1 MIEEEVQTHAPSHT
15 HSYTHIHVCVCVHT
29 DKLNGKLVGEAGE
42 QTLLAGS
49 LWTLASRNHVVV
61 LIKKL
66 TWPRLFTCHYPQL
79 IGHVGNIAVSSKAAI

>member
-15 HSYTHIHVCVCVHT
+15 HSYTHIHVCVCMHT
-29 DKLNGKLVGEAGE
+29 DKLNGKLVREAGE

-49 LWTLASRNHVVV
+49 LWALASRNHVVV

-66 TWPRLFTCHYPQL
+66 LVYL
-79 IGHVGNIAVSSKAAI
+79 LAIILSSSGMWVT